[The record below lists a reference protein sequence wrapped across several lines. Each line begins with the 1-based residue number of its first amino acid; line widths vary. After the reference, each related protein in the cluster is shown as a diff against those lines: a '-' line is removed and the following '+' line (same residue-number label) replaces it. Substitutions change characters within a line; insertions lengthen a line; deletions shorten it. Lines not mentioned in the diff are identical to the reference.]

1 MDSGRYVTIGVE
13 RVYFSEL
20 REAKL
25 QYQAELGRTI
35 SWSEFFKF
43 LVGQRQVAAF
53 AEMHQGPSAA
63 VMDERDRVPLSEE
76 ESAEMGWQRDDV
88 LTARVASLL
97 PGAHVDLTEA
107 SCDLIAAKLY
117 ELMKKG

>member
-13 RVYFSEL
+13 RGYFSEL

-43 LVGQRQVAAF
+43 LVGQRQVPDF
-53 AEMHQGPSAA
+53 VEMRQGDSVAEMIDTAGPS
-63 VMDERDRVPLSEE
+63 SEE
-76 ESAEMGWQRDDV
+76 ERVRMGWQRDDV